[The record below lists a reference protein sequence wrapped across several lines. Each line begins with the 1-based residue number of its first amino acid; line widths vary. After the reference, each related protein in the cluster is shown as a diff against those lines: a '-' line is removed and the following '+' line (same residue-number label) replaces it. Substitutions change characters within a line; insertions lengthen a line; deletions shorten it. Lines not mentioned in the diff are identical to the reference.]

1 MTNLL
6 EQFKN
11 LKLSRFEIVLQSQS
25 EAVLPALIGSTLRGA
40 FGHALKAVSCSVEHQ
55 NCEKCFLSDACLY
68 TTIFE
73 PTSPKLKDLPRPFI
87 FEPPIP
93 PLTREISENQ
103 TLKLSVA
110 AKGKISFGL
119 TLIGEAAKKLPYFIY
134 AFELMARH
142 GLGASRQSFAVYEV
156 FHIGVNNCKTS
167 IYTPNLPKVL
177 PFQENTLADFVSFR
191 LNQLEANA
199 SLKIELQ
206 TPLRIL
212 RKDEYGKKYLV
223 ENINFGNFF
232 YQCSWR
238 TSLLFQNYGKPLQYD
253 HQTLKTEA
261 ESVKTISANLWRHD
275 SKRYSN
281 RQGEKLD
288 LDGMLGE
295 IEFEHAENKEFLPF
309 IVAGEFLLTG
319 SASVFGLGKYEVI
332 F

>member
-1 MTNLL
+1 MIL
-6 EQFKN
+6 EQFSN
-11 LKLSRFEIVLQSQS
+11 LQVSRFEIVLQSS
-25 EAVLPALIGSTLRGA
+25 GEAVLPALIGSTLRGA

-73 PTSPKLKDLPRPFI
+73 PTSPKMKDIPRPFI

-93 PLTREISENQ
+93 RLTREISEHQ
-103 TLKLSVA
+103 TLKLRVA
-110 AKGKISFGL
+110 ATGKISFGL

-142 GLGASRQSFAVYEV
+142 GLGVSRQSFAVHEV
-156 FHIGVNNCKTS
+156 FYIGVTNCKTS

-177 PFQENTLADFVSFR
+177 PFQETTLADFVSFR
-191 LNQLEANA
+191 LNQIKPNK
-199 SLKIELQ
+199 SLKIQFQ

-212 RKDEYGKKYLV
+212 RKDEFRKKYLV

-238 TSLLFQNYGKPLQYD
+238 TSLLSQNYGKPLQYD

-275 SKRYSN
+275 SQRLSN

-295 IEFEHAENKEFLPF
+295 IELETIKNQDFLPF
-309 IVAGEFLLTG
+309 VIAGEFLHLG
-319 SASVFGLGKYEVI
+319 SASVFGLGKYEI
-332 F
+332 IS

>member
-1 MTNLL
+1 MIL
-6 EQFKN
+6 EQFSN
-11 LKLSRFEIVLQSQS
+11 LQVSRFEIVLQSQS

-55 NCEKCFLSDACLY
+55 NCQKCFLSDACLY

-73 PTSPKLKDLPRPFI
+73 PTSPKMKNVPPPFI

-103 TLKLSVA
+103 TLKLRVSA
-110 AKGKISFGL
+110 NGKISFGL

-142 GLGASRQSFAVYEV
+142 GLGANRQSFSVHEV
-156 FHIGVNNCKTS
+156 FYIGVNHCKTS
-167 IYTPNLPKVL
+167 IYTPHLSKVL
-177 PFQENTLADFVSFR
+177 PFQETTLAEFVSLR
-191 LNQLEANA
+191 LNQIKPNK

-212 RKDEYGKKYLV
+212 RKDEFGKKYLV
-223 ENINFGNFF
+223 ENIEFGNFYF
-232 YQCSWR
+232 QCSLR
-238 TSLLFQNYGKPLQYD
+238 TSLLFENYGIPLEYD
-253 HQTLKTEA
+253 YQTLNKKA
-261 ESVKTISANLWRHD
+261 ETVKTISKNTWRHD

-295 IEFEHAENKEFLPF
+295 TEFEPAENKD
-309 IVAGEFLLTG
+309 FLLFIIACELLHSG
-319 SASVFGLGKYEVI
+319 SASVFGLGKYEI
-332 F
+332 TF